1 MKTIGILTSG
11 GDAPG
16 MNAAIRAVVRLCIY
30 HGIKV
35 MGIKEGYNG
44 LIEGDISELNLS
56 SVGDIIHTGGTVL
69 RSSRSEK
76 FKTEEG
82 VNKAVTVL
90 DIFKIEGLVVIGGDG
105 TFRGAKELH
114 KRGISVVGIPAT
126 IDNDLGYTDYS
137 IGFDTVVNTVVGLIG
152 NIRDTSESHGGV
164 NIVEVMGRDCGDIAL
179 YSGLA
184 GGAEAIVLPEKEMD
198 GDNICKKIIQGRTR
212 GKRHSIII
220 MAEGSGDPY
229 ELREKIEGSISVRAR
244 VTILGYVQR
253 GGSPTATDR
262 IRAID
267 MGARAVELL
276 IQGTS
281 GQVVGIDKGEVINM
295 DIDDAL
301 SVAKVFDEK
310 SYELAEMISI

>member
-16 MNAAIRAVVRLCIY
+16 MNAAIRAVVRLGIY

-35 MGIKEGYNG
+35 MGIKEGYDG
-44 LIEGDISELNLS
+44 IIKGYISELNLS

-69 RSSRSEK
+69 KSSRSEE

-82 VNKAVTVL
+82 MKRALTVL
-90 DIFKIEGLVVIGGDG
+90 EIFNIEGLIVIGGDG

-114 KRGISVVGIPAT
+114 ERGIAVVGVPGT

-137 IGFDTVVNTVVGLIG
+137 IGFDTVVNTVVHLIG

-164 NIVEVMGRDCGDIAL
+164 NIVEVMGRECGDIAL
-179 YSGLA
+179 ASGLA
-184 GGAEAIVLPEKEMD
+184 GGAEAIVVPEKEQNYD
-198 GDNICKKIIQGRTR
+198 GICKKIIQGRTR
-212 GKRHSIII
+212 GKRHSIIVL
-220 MAEGSGDPY
+220 AEGAGDPY
-229 ELREKIEGSISVRAR
+229 ELRAHIRDTIGVRTR

-262 IRAID
+262 IRASK

-276 IQGTS
+276 LEGVS
-281 GQVVGIDKGEVINM
+281 GQVVGIKGDSIMNM
-295 DIDDAL
+295 NIDEAL
-301 SVAKVFDEK
+301 SVKKVFDEE
-310 SYELAEMISI
+310 SYELSRMISI

>member
-1 MKTIGILTSG
+1 MKTIGVLTSG

-16 MNAAIRAVVRLCIY
+16 MNAAIRAVVRTCIY
-30 HGIKV
+30 HNIKV

-44 LIEGDISELNLS
+44 IIEGQISELDLS

-69 RSSRSEK
+69 RSSRSER

-82 VNKAVTVL
+82 MKRALTVL
-90 DIFKIEGLVVIGGDG
+90 DVFGIEGLVVIGGDG

-114 KRGISVVGIPAT
+114 KRGIPVIGIPGT

-137 IGFDTVVNTVVGLIG
+137 IGFDTVVNTVVHLIG

-164 NIVEVMGRDCGDIAL
+164 NIVEVMGRECGDIAL

-184 GGAEAIVLPEKEMD
+184 GGAEAIIVPEKKSSSD
-198 GDNICKKIIQGRTR
+198 DICKKIIQGRTR
-212 GKRHSIII
+212 GKRHSIIV
-220 MAEGSGDPY
+220 MAEGAGDPY
-229 ELREKIEGSISVRAR
+229 VLRNYIEESIEVRTR

-262 IRAID
+262 IRASK
-267 MGARAVELL
+267 MGAKAVELL
-276 IQGTS
+276 KEGES
-281 GQVVGIDKGEVINM
+281 GQVVGIKHDELIHM
-295 DIDDAL
+295 DINEAL
-301 SVAKVFDEK
+301 SVEKEFDED
-310 SYELAEMISI
+310 SYELSKMISI